1 MELKTRSNTFRKNER
16 LYSRS
21 LIEQLFAGQSTSFT
35 AWPLRVVFL
44 LVDDKK
50 EQSASNVELL
60 ISVSKR
66 YFKHA
71 VDRNRVKRQVR
82 EAYRTNKELLQGAM
96 SGQPGKRLLVAMIWQ
111 DAHLHSSAKVGNKV
125 QVLLRR
131 VAEKLGGNE

>member
-1 MELKTRSNTFRKNER
+1 MESRTRSNTLRKNER
-16 LYSRS
+16 LCSRS
-21 LIEQLFAGQSTSFT
+21 LIGQLFAGQSTSFS
-35 AWPLRVVFL
+35 AWPLRVVFQ

-50 EQSASNVELL
+50 VQSASNVELL

-82 EAYRTNKELLQGAM
+82 EAYRTNKELLQGAI
-96 SGQPGKRLLVAMIWQ
+96 SGRSGKKLLVAMIWQ
-111 DAHLHSSAKVGNKV
+111 DAHLHPSAKVENKV

-131 VAEKLGGNE
+131 VAEKMGDNQ